1 MHEEE
6 PDATQAGKSHSRRRP
21 GGFEAWVSGSERP
34 VPPTAETF
42 TSRVAMTASGPEQ
55 RPGVTDRTPR
65 PVTSSGGRRPLS
77 ACLELLFDEPPGVA
91 LESRVAAAAAAGIGE
106 VEIWGWRDRDLE
118 ALRDALRTHRLRLRS
133 LVVDPMLPLADPE
146 RLTAFL
152 EAVASSVAV
161 ADRLGA
167 AILIVS
173 GGPALP
179 GVARRSQ
186 LDAITAALRAAAPL
200 AAEAGI
206 VIGLENLNSRI
217 DHPGCI
223 LDSTRDCLDVVD
235 AVDVPAVR
243 LLYDVY
249 HSLAMGESPQL
260 VVGGRVDRICHVQVA
275 DVPGRHEPGSGTAD
289 WPGLLDWLGAEG
301 YRGSIGLEYVPTGAT
316 VESLT
321 YVRSVVAGIP

>member
-1 MHEEE
+1 M
-6 PDATQAGKSHSRRRP
+6 Q
-21 GGFEAWVSGSERP
+21 
-34 VPPTAETF
+34 
-42 TSRVAMTASGPEQ
+42 
-55 RPGVTDRTPR
+55 R
-65 PVTSSGGRRPLS
+65 PVTSPGGRRPLS

-118 ALRDALRTHRLRLRS
+118 PLRDALRRHRLRLRS

-146 RLTAFL
+146 RRTAFL

-161 ADRLGA
+161 ADWLGA
-167 AILIVS
+167 AILVVS

-186 LDAITAALRAAAPL
+186 LNTITAALRAAAPL

-249 HSLAMGESPQL
+249 HSLVMGESPQL

-275 DVPGRHEPGSGTAD
+275 DVPGRHEPGSGAAD
-289 WPGLLDWLGAEG
+289 WPGLLDWLWVEG

-321 YVRSVVAGIP
+321 YVRSVVAETP

>member
-1 MHEEE
+1 M
-6 PDATQAGKSHSRRRP
+6 TSP
-21 GGFEAWVSGSERP
+21 GGP
-34 VPPTAETF
+34 
-42 TSRVAMTASGPEQ
+42 
-55 RPGVTDRTPR
+55 
-65 PVTSSGGRRPLS
+65 RPLS

-91 LESRVAAAAAAGIGE
+91 LESRVAAAATAGIGE

-118 ALRDALRTHRLRLRS
+118 ALQDALRRHRLRLRS
-133 LVVDPMLPLADPE
+133 LVVDPMLPLAD
-146 RLTAFL
+146 RTAFL

-167 AILIVS
+167 AILVVG

-249 HSLAMGESPQL
+249 HSLVMGESPQL
-260 VVGGRVDRICHVQVA
+260 VAGGRVDRICHVHVA

-289 WPGLLDWLGAEG
+289 WPGLLDWLWVEG

-321 YVRSVVAGIP
+321 YVRSVVAGTP